1 MLKSEEVLRAMDPDS
16 TDIMRSGL
24 LDKYL
29 ARPNE
34 MENVCLAEFAANYN
48 INSTDPCISKPHD
61 DEDEEDREGNTEKTV
76 TLLNGKGFV
85 TQRKWAKVIRYCNFS
100 ILKDMKEHYREQL
113 MLFHP
118 WRDEQQDLIDVD
130 HERKFKEHEQMIDEK
145 RKLFVSDCDMQVG
158 LAQEQQDADSDEE
171 MIDGLVPIA
180 DLDAEEM
187 GQEQDEVHAL
197 EDERGRQVDVM
208 EEIGEPAK

>member
-1 MLKSEEVLRAMDPDS
+1 MLKSEVLRAMDPDS

-29 ARPNE
+29 ARPDK

-130 HERKFKEHEQMIDEK
+130 HESSKSMSR
-145 RKLFVSDCDMQVG
+145 
-158 LAQEQQDADSDEE
+158 
-171 MIDGLVPIA
+171 
-180 DLDAEEM
+180 
-187 GQEQDEVHAL
+187 
-197 EDERGRQVDVM
+197 
-208 EEIGEPAK
+208 